1 MIKKILSLYLG
12 FIIINTFA
20 QNTELLNCGT
30 DEVMRNHYARFP
42 HEKAQDDAFNIEIS
56 KMVKSG
62 KINAAFNKNQII
74 EIPIVVHVVSDGSP
88 IGSVNNRSDA
98 EIINWINYTNG
109 VFAGNASSGMS
120 PSSAILPIKFVF
132 AKVDPNCNPTNG
144 INRINASHL
153 PGYVSGGVN
162 TQVMPNT
169 VLEGEI
175 TSLGLWD
182 KSKYYNIYVVKRLAS
197 GTGLLNGYAYYP
209 GGSKDHSFMNTSV
222 STVNAQTMAHEFG
235 HGLGL
240 RHTHEGYNETTGAC
254 PSNIDCTLNGDLV
267 CDTEPSKSLY
277 HSSVPYF
284 CQTGQ
289 INPCTN
295 QIYAGVERNIMA
307 YTFCFRDL
315 FTQGQI
321 TRALAQLYQ
330 YRQSLID
337 SPVAN
342 TQVINNNA
350 TLTAACVPLSI
361 TNPVTYNIGITS
373 VKFGSINNSSGSYNA
388 VVNNYYENFTQNYC
402 LGVSKTN
409 IPLNSPTVLTI
420 KPGTFNAHSVNA
432 YIDYNNDGLF
442 NETTE
447 RIVNQT
453 NVSPSSTITVSV
465 TPPSN
470 AVTNT
475 PLRMRVIGDF
485 NGTNITACSTP
496 SYGQVEDYSVVIDQ
510 FLSTAEIKKNETLI
524 YRDASSVVV
533 KSDTE
538 IDNIAIFE
546 TSGRL
551 IFNESG
557 MNTKNFSTPINSR
570 NIIILV
576 KVKLQNG
583 EVLTKKIRF

>member
-1 MIKKILSLYLG
+1 MVKKLLTLFLG
-12 FIIINTFA
+12 ITLINIYA

-56 KMVKSG
+56 NMIKSG

-74 EIPIVVHVVSDGSP
+74 EIPIVVHVVGDGSA
-88 IGSVNNRSDA
+88 IGTVNNRSDA
-98 EIINWINYTNG
+98 QIINWINYTNG

-120 PSSAILPIKFVF
+120 PSSAVLPIKFVF

-169 VLEGEI
+169 VLEDEI
-175 TSLGLWD
+175 TSLGSWD

-209 GGSKDHSFMNTSV
+209 GGSRDHSFMHTNV

-240 RHTHEGYNETTGAC
+240 RHTHEGYNETTGVC

-277 HSSVPYF
+277 HSSVPSF

-289 INPCTN
+289 INPCTS
-295 QIYAGVERNIMA
+295 QVYAGVERNIMA
-307 YTFCFRDL
+307 YTYCFRDL

-342 TQVINNNA
+342 TQVINNNV
-350 TLTAACVPLSI
+350 TLTAACTPSSI
-361 TNPVTYNIGITS
+361 TNPVTYSIGITS
-373 VKFGSINNSSGSYNA
+373 VKFGSINNSSGFYNTA
-388 VVNNYYENFTQNYC
+388 LNNYYENFTQNYC
-402 LGVSKTN
+402 LGISKTT
-409 IPLNSPTVLTI
+409 IPLTSPTILTI

-432 YIDYNNDGLF
+432 YIDYNNDGQF

-447 RIVNQT
+447 RILNQT
-453 NVSPSSTITVSV
+453 NVSPTSTITVSV
-465 TPPSN
+465 TPPAN
-470 AVTNT
+470 AVTNV

-485 NGTNITACSTP
+485 NGTNITACATP
-496 SYGQVEDYSVVIDQ
+496 NYGQVEDYSVVIDQ
-510 FLSTAEIKKNETLI
+510 FLSTSEIKKNETLI
-524 YRDASSVVV
+524 SQNESSVIV
-533 KSDTE
+533 KSNIE
-538 IDNIAIFE
+538 ISSIDIYDS
-546 TSGRL
+546 SGRI
-551 IFNESG
+551 IFSQSG
-557 MNTKNFSTPINSR
+557 IRAKDFSTPITSK

-576 KVKLQNG
+576 KVKLQSG
-583 EVLTKKIRF
+583 EIITKKMKF